1 MLESLDNTKSTYV
14 NGIKVS
20 LIKSALRD
28 LKNEIKQMPKD
39 KIERKRPDV
48 IVNLVEKI
56 LDFNERLDT
65 TDIPNLESDESAE
78 QKKFKKVR
86 D

>member
-1 MLESLDNTKSTYV
+1 
-14 NGIKVS
+14 
-20 LIKSALRD
+20 
-28 LKNEIKQMPKD
+28 MPKD

-78 QKKFKKVR
+78 QKKSKKVR